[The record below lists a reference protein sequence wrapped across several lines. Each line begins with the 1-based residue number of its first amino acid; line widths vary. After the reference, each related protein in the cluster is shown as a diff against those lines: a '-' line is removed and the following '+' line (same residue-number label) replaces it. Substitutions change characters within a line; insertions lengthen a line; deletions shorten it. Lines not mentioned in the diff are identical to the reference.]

1 MLSEFSDT
9 GTGENP
15 QEQDADPG
23 RSPAD
28 QSAFHTALVSD
39 DTEEYED
46 PQTGISLACN
56 PTGREIRANIWKT
69 GSLRS
74 ATMMVILMTVVVL
87 LNAFT
92 YYSQIQKSGGNQ
104 KIWAVFICECVVAA
118 ALLLMPF
125 WTLNQETKKYR
136 ESGAG
141 KLTVYPDRVE
151 LTECGAELP
160 LDGTGELLRTETAFT
175 LVYPPKKESHTRAPQ
190 LVIIPRRCISGDL
203 MPYVEAMLAAG
214 TKPRRE

>member
-39 DTEEYED
+39 DTEDFED
-46 PQTGISLACN
+46 PQTGIFLTCD
-56 PTGREIRANIWKT
+56 PTDAEIRSNIRKT
-69 GSLRS
+69 GFLRAANVLNFLVAAVVAVNAVS
-74 ATMMVILMTVVVL
+74 TIPQSVSDGAKGWAIL
-87 LNAFT
+87 
-92 YYSQIQKSGGNQ
+92 
-104 KIWAVFICECVVAA
+104 ICQCVVAVLFFA
-118 ALLLMPF
+118 MPF

-151 LTECGAELP
+151 LTECGVELP
-160 LDGTGELLRTETAFT
+160 LDGTGELLRTESAFT
-175 LVYPPKKESHTRAPQ
+175 LIYPPKEKSHDRS
-190 LVIIPRRCISGDL
+190 LRFLIIPRRCISRDL
-203 MPYVEAMLAAG
+203 LPYVEAMLAAG